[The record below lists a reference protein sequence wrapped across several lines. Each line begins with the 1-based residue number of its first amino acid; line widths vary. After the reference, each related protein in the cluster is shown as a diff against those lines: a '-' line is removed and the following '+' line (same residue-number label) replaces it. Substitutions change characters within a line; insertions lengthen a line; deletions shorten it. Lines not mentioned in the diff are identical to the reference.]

1 MIFSKLGNNK
11 YRRTVMKGARILYKV
26 VIVDDENIIVE
37 GLKKIVD
44 WKKYDCEVIATADE
58 AQKGGQI
65 IREHKPDILF
75 TDIKMPNMDG
85 LTMIAGLVGEFPAM
99 QIAVLTGYRDFDY
112 AKRALNL
119 GVARFLL
126 KPSKMKEIDEAL
138 LAMTTKLQSMQMP
151 SATPEDATDDV
162 ADSNEGNEPANNFII
177 KSALKYIEEHFAEHL
192 TLGELSEQVF
202 VSQWY
207 LSKLLNKYT
216 EQSFNDLLN
225 HTRIKRAKQLL
236 KDPSLKIYDIA
247 TLVGFGDVTH
257 FSRIFKKL
265 ETIAPNEYRNNL
277 ML

>member
-1 MIFSKLGNNK
+1 
-11 YRRTVMKGARILYKV
+11 MKGARILYKV